1 MFNAVIDLV
10 KWANKQE
17 KGSLNMKCVKCGS
30 EMEAGYIQCRDGV
43 FWSKKKRMVAAV
55 CFSKDAIH
63 LVDEFYGP
71 LAGEAVTAHKCEN
84 CRQIVIEY

>member
-1 MFNAVIDLV
+1 
-10 KWANKQE
+10 
-17 KGSLNMKCVKCGS
+17 MKCVKCGS

-55 CFSKDAIH
+55 SLSRDSIR
-63 LVDEFYGP
+63 LDEEEGGP
-71 LAGEAVTAHKCEN
+71 FAGGIVSAHKCEN